1 MSLERIV
8 HLRKYS
14 INQLSRPA
22 YPRKPIL
29 KPLKVTTSAQGSI
42 RTAKYNTIANT
53 SLNILLA
60 FKDSTLRKRASTG
73 SLHSRMDR
81 SVSAKNPISEN
92 YSKNSPAGII
102 AAVSNEYKS
111 PSLGCC
117 CLTSCTCRIIE
128 RYFLN
133 EFHGYLDGAADWN
146 SEQVANSKAV
156 RFDHVDIYSFSD
168 DEDSDDTL
176 SLCEGLSWI
185 DDLEV
190 EVEDHG
196 KRTRG

>member
-73 SLHSRMDR
+73 SLHSRMNR

-102 AAVSNEYKS
+102 AAVSND
-111 PSLGCC
+111 
-117 CLTSCTCRIIE
+117 RISE

-176 SLCEGLSWI
+176 SLCKGLSWI